1 MSRKTVVY
9 TLATIFIIS
18 AGSLLQAAEGWTT
31 DYEAAKKQ
39 AAKEGKDI
47 LMDFTGSDW
56 CGWCIRLKKEVFS
69 QDAFKK
75 QAPKHF
81 VLLELDFP
89 RAKKLDAKLMAQNE
103 KLRNEFAIQGY
114 PTIMLTDA
122 SGKPYAKTGYQA
134 GGPEKYIAHLDEK
147 RAAKTIRDESFAA
160 AEKAKDDTE
169 KAKLLDKALSMIE
182 KTGGIPVLSVYGDV
196 VSRIIELDSDGKA
209 GLKDKYEER
218 FALEKLNKKLQTGKF
233 VEAIKEA
240 DTYLARKGGDKET
253 KQKIAFLKARAVFM
267 KSKGQDVKAA
277 ISALEVARAFAPE
290 TSIGKQIPNI
300 LKGLKAQAEKQTAK
314 PAVKPSP
321 PEPKK
326 PE

>member
-9 TLATIFIIS
+9 TLVALFISS
-18 AGSLLQAAEGWTT
+18 AGSLLQAAEGWIT

-56 CGWCIRLKKEVFS
+56 CGWCIRLKKEVFN
-69 QDAFKK
+69 QEAFKK

-89 RAKKLDAKLMAQNE
+89 RAKKLEAKLKAQNE
-103 KLRNEFAIQGY
+103 KLRGEFAIEGY

-122 SGKPYAKTGYQA
+122 GGKPYAKTGYQA
-134 GGPEKYIAHLDEK
+134 GGPEKYIAHLAEK
-147 RAAKTIRDESFAA
+147 RAAKTVRDESFAA

-196 VSRIIELDSDGKA
+196 VARIIKLDSDNKA
-209 GLKDKYEER
+209 GLKSKYGAR
-218 FALEKLNKKLQTGKF
+218 FALEDLNKKLQAGKYA
-233 VEAIKEA
+233 EAIKGA
-240 DTYLARKGGDKET
+240 DAYLAEKGGEKEM

-267 KSKGQDVKAA
+267 QSKGQDFKGA
-277 ISALEVARAFAPE
+277 IAALEAARALAPE
-290 TSIGKQIPNI
+290 TSVGKQIPNI
-300 LKGLKAQAEKQTAK
+300 LKGLKAQAEKQAGK
-314 PAVKPSP
+314 NAPK
-321 PEPKK
+321 PKK
-326 PE
+326 TEKSE

>member
-1 MSRKTVVY
+1 MSRKIVVY
-9 TLATIFIIS
+9 ALVALFITS
-18 AGSLLQAAEGWTT
+18 AGSLLQAAEGWIT

-39 AAKEGKDI
+39 ASKEGKDI

-69 QDAFKK
+69 QASFKK

-89 RAKKLDAKLMAQNE
+89 RAKKLEAKLKAQNE
-103 KLRNEFAIQGY
+103 KLRDEFGINGY

-122 SGKPYAKTGYQA
+122 GGKPYARTGYQA
-134 GGPEKYIAHLDEK
+134 GGPEKYIAHLAEK
-147 RAAKTIRDESFAA
+147 RAAKTVRDESFAA

-196 VSRIIELDSDGKA
+196 VARIIKLDSDNKA
-209 GLKDKYEER
+209 GLKSKYGAR
-218 FALEKLNKKLQTGKF
+218 FTLEDLNKKLQTEKYA
-233 VEAIKEA
+233 EAIKGA
-240 DTYLARKGGDKET
+240 DAYLAEKGGEKET
-253 KQKIAFLKARAVFM
+253 RQKVAFLKARAMFM
-267 KSKGQDVKAA
+267 QSKGQDFKGTIA
-277 ISALEVARAFAPE
+277 ALEAARALAPE

-300 LKGLKAQAEKQTAK
+300 LKGLKAQAEKQTGENAPK
-314 PAVKPSP
+314 
-321 PEPKK
+321 PKK
-326 PE
+326 TEKSE